1 MPPDAEL
8 VHTEFVPSAG
18 SYSVI
23 TALSHA
29 GLVRDHNEDSL
40 VIGQWTL
47 CAAQTAT
54 PQTLVFPLASPLVVA
69 VADGLG
75 GHPGGDVASSLVVRE
90 LARAAPTLDD
100 EQSLRAA
107 LNACNRALY
116 GIAADQPTLMAMGTT
131 VAGLLLTSD
140 QIFAFNIGDS
150 RVYTHGADGLRQV
163 SVDDSP
169 PLAPGQEHTVLVTQT
184 LGGGLTYADVEPHVA
199 TFAQST
205 EVRWLICSDGLSDL
219 VSDETL
225 SDLLEESE
233 DSRAAYDLWKA
244 AIEAGGHDNITV
256 ALVRVADRSPKPVAA
271 REPVILSS
279 VMSTPTEEVA

>member
-1 MPPDAEL
+1 MAPDAEP
-8 VHTEFVPSAG
+8 VHTEFVAG
-18 SYSVI
+18 AASYSVV

-47 CAAQTAT
+47 CAAETET
-54 PQTLVFPLASPLVVA
+54 PQTLVFPIASPLVVA
-69 VADGLG
+69 IADGLG

-90 LARAAPTLDD
+90 LARAAPTLDS
-100 EQSLRAA
+100 EQSLRHV

-116 GIAADQPTLMAMGTT
+116 GIAADQPMLMAMGTT
-131 VAGLLLTSD
+131 VAGVLLTSD
-140 QIFAFNIGDS
+140 QVFAFNVGDS
-150 RVYTHGADGLRQV
+150 RVYTHGPDGLRQV

-169 PLAPGQEHTVLVTQT
+169 PLAPGQQHTVIVTQT

-199 TFAQST
+199 AFAQST

-219 VSDETL
+219 VPNETL

-233 DSRAAYDLWKA
+233 DSRAAFELWKA
-244 AIEAGGHDNITV
+244 AIEAGGHDNITL
-256 ALVRVADRSPKPVAA
+256 ALVRVADRS
-271 REPVILSS
+271 
-279 VMSTPTEEVA
+279 